1 MIKSSAF
8 GTRQLVLAASAALLC
23 GLTSVS
29 AWADDGLSLG
39 LAVPGLSVFLGNPP
53 AYYAP
58 PPPVYYA
65 PPPPPPPPGYYVA
78 AMPARVYGPRPWVR
92 RGPPPWARRWRHDD
106 GDR

>member
-23 GLTSVS
+23 GLSSVS

-39 LAVPGLSVFLGNPP
+39 LAVPGLSMFLGNAPG
-53 AYYAP
+53 YYAP

-65 PPPPPPPPGYYVA
+65 PPPPPGYYVA
-78 AMPARVYGPRPWVR
+78 ARPARVYGPRPWER
-92 RGPPPWARRWRHDD
+92 RGPPPWAGRWRHDD
-106 GDR
+106 WRH

>member
-29 AWADDGLSLG
+29 ACADDGLSLG
-39 LAVPGLSVFLGNPP
+39 LAVPGLSVFLGNPS

-92 RGPPPWARRWRHDD
+92 RGPPPWAGRWRHDD

>member
-23 GLTSVS
+23 GLVSVS

-39 LAVPGLSVFLGNPP
+39 LAVPGLSMFLGNAPG
-53 AYYAP
+53 YYAP

-65 PPPPPPPPGYYVA
+65 PPPLPGYYVA
-78 AMPARVYGPRPWVR
+78 ARPARVYGPRPWER
-92 RGPPPWARRWRHDD
+92 RGPPPWAGRWRHD
-106 GDR
+106 GWRH

>member
-1 MIKSSAF
+1 MIKSSVF

-39 LAVPGLSVFLGNPP
+39 LAVPGLSVFLGNPS

-58 PPPVYYA
+58 P
-65 PPPPPPPPGYYVA
+65 
-78 AMPARVYGPRPWVR
+78 RRSITPRPR
-92 RGPPPWARRWRHDD
+92 RHLRVTMWRRCPPEFMALAL
-106 GDR
+106 GYTADRLPGRGGGGMMMGIAE

>member
-8 GTRQLVLAASAALLC
+8 GIRQLVLAASAALLC

-29 AWADDGLSLG
+29 AWADGGLSLG
-39 LAVPGLSVFLGNPP
+39 LAVPGLSVFLGDPL
-53 AYYAP
+53 A
-58 PPPVYYA
+58 YYA

-78 AMPARVYGPRPWVR
+78 AMPARAYGPRLRVR
-92 RGPPPWARRWRHDD
+92 RGPPPWAGRWRHDD